1 LKKQWPVVS
10 GQLIPEIAQIVYVI
24 ASSNREI
31 HSEADLLAT
40 GHLSP
45 TTYLPN
51 LATGHWPPATNFKSH
66 PARGYLFIAIATFF
80 WGLAAV
86 MGRAVF
92 THRVHFGGQYIAYI
106 DPLTLAQSRATFSLL
121 LLLPILWFKQP
132 AALRI
137 RPRDLAQFFLLGI
150 LGLAAA
156 NYFYYFAIQKTT
168 VATAIVLQYVAPI
181 WVLLYMLARGL
192 QHATVRRVL
201 GVALAVVG
209 CGVAVGLVAARSGF
223 PWLGLSGARFNAI
236 GVLAAELAA
245 VSFAFYNVYA
255 QHLIQK
261 YDRWTVLLYALL
273 GASVFWQFVNPP
285 WKIAAQHYTGG
296 QWLFLLVFA
305 ITSMLVPFSFYF
317 TGLQHLDPTRA
328 VVTACLEPV
337 WAIAL
342 TALMLGELV
351 SPMQVV
357 GILLVLA
364 ATILVQR
371 PDKRAALDP
380 IIAVEPIE

>member
-1 LKKQWPVVS
+1 
-10 GQLIPEIAQIVYVI
+10 
-24 ASSNREI
+24 
-31 HSEADLLAT
+31 
-40 GHLSP
+40 
-45 TTYLPN
+45 
-51 LATGHWPPATNFKSH
+51 
-66 PARGYLFIAIATFF
+66 
-80 WGLAAV
+80 

-92 THRVHFGGQYIAYI
+92 THRIHFGGQYIAYI

-121 LLLPILWFKQP
+121 LLLPLLWMKQP
-132 AALRI
+132 TTLRI
-137 RPRDLAQFFLLGI
+137 RSRDLVQFFLLGI

-181 WVLLYMLARGL
+181 WVLLYMLARRL
-192 QHATVRRVL
+192 QHATARRVL
-201 GVALAVVG
+201 GVALAVIG
-209 CGVAVGLVAARSGF
+209 CGVAVGLVSARGGF
-223 PWLGLSGARFNAI
+223 PWIGLSGAHFSTI
-236 GVLAAELAA
+236 GVLAAEAAA

-285 WKIAAQHYTGG
+285 WKIAAQHYSGE

-305 ITSMLVPFSFYF
+305 IASMLVPFSFYF
-317 TGLQHLDPTRA
+317 AGLQHLDPTRA

-357 GILLVLA
+357 GILLVLT

-371 PDKRAALDP
+371 PDKRAAREP
-380 IIAVEPIE
+380 VIAVEPIE